1 MACRRQC
8 PQPTHLL
15 ARACPA
21 ACSASIPSGSVTQG
35 QVTAVA
41 PFGNW
46 FVTKKVNASTL
57 IAALN
62 NGLSGWTGDVNGP
75 GRFAQ
80 VGFLRYSFDPSL
92 PADSRLVNAQLL
104 VNGTAQPLADFKG
117 EVLLLTTDYLAKGG
131 DL

>member
-1 MACRRQC
+1 MSKSHTPHA
-8 PQPTHLL
+8 LL
-15 ARACPA
+15 AHACPGT
-21 ACSASIPSGSVTQG
+21 CSASISVGNVTQG

-46 FVTKKVNASTL
+46 FVAKKVNASTL

-92 PADSRLVNAQLL
+92 PTEARLVNAQLL
-104 VNGTAQPLADFKG
+104 VNGTAQPLEDFQG